1 MEIKEASYF
10 EHHEELQE
18 SCFLQYLNVDK
29 YFQSQVSLLLDS
41 LMYFWV

>member
-18 SCFLQYLNVDK
+18 SFLQYLNVDK
-29 YFQSQVSLLLDS
+29 YFQSQVSL
-41 LMYFWV
+41 